1 MNVRLSP
8 EREAEI
14 AAAVALYEGH
24 PNIGFACCSAH
35 GPADGVRDL
44 LAELAAV
51 RAERDQ
57 ARAELSK
64 YVDKEP
70 TIAEE
75 MDYVS
80 RCLNAVRDVCD
91 TAEKQAT
98 RWENPLPV
106 PEWVESVRAAANGER
121 ADTPNDNRRRL
132 FVDGKGNGWISV
144 CHDEGTEWIVPV
156 QPEAAVEQDVRDVA
170 DETGSLRE
178 IGRCW

>member
-1 MNVRLSP
+1 MIARLSP

-14 AAAVALYEGH
+14 AAAVAVYEGH

-35 GPADGVRDL
+35 GPADGAREL

-57 ARAELSK
+57 ARA
-64 YVDKEP
+64 D
-70 TIAEE
+70 AE
-75 MDYVS
+75 
-80 RCLNAVRDVCD
+80 RL
-91 TAEKQAT
+91 
-98 RWENPLPV
+98 
-106 PEWVESVRAAANGER
+106 RAAHFHEAARLLEDTGHDDDSVNLLDTL
-121 ADTPNDNRRRL
+121 ADGIHAEAEDASDNRRRL